1 MEILSISNPTL
12 CLPQTLTLKFPPNH
26 SKPTSPFLRTP
37 FSLYLSRFAVIKF
50 QTWAHSGR
58 PSNRRNSLR
67 KKLLLDLKVNPNQ
80 IPNDPFS
87 VSGNGVEESGVGVQG
102 VDNVVEVEKP
112 KSKLLRES
120 VLWNKLGNW
129 ADQYK
134 RDVEY
139 WGVGSGRIFT
149 VYEDSIGG
157 IKRVVV
163 DEDPILKRSKVN
175 MAREMESGNNV
186 IARNS
191 SVAKFMEEGGF
202 VKAVQGFVAKPRLLP
217 RLSELGRKVLYV
229 LVVVWMVKKLFV
241 AFGEGDKEVEEEKEK
256 LAKGTV
262 EVVVEPWET
271 PAVDIKKQLDK
282 EQLRNSILKVKDSVY
297 KSVVHDSSDK
307 VKTRF
312 TEMDYKVQ

>member
-149 VYEDSIGG
+149 IYEDSIGG

-175 MAREMESGNNV
+175 MAREMES
-186 IARNS
+186 
-191 SVAKFMEEGGF
+191 KEEGGF

-241 AFGEGDKEVEEEKEK
+241 AFGEGDKEVEYTAMEKENESK
-256 LAKGTV
+256 RGER
-262 EVVVEPWET
+262 EVGEG
-271 PAVDIKKQLDK
+271 
-282 EQLRNSILKVKDSVY
+282 
-297 KSVVHDSSDK
+297 HC
-307 VKTRF
+307 
-312 TEMDYKVQ
+312 